1 MCRGSGTPSGM
12 MAVVRV
18 SVRGAV
24 STASVGFVVIVAGLA
39 AWLGV
44 SQAPPGL
51 PLEPSPWEVVLNTTR
66 AAGPLDFSMVVRSSG
81 TLPGEENSVVRTLGV
96 ADFSGFNAQ
105 AVTVSRSPG
114 LPAQWIQSL
123 VVGGRSYAR
132 FGSDLGGRPRFSGP
146 WIRSAGFSTPPLG
159 ALAGSAGTSAIPG
172 PVHLTQ
178 LARVT
183 LSEETLTK
191 YLLSSVQVSCPG
203 GAIGRPTTELDR
215 SVAWVDGA
223 GRLRRFE
230 TVTVQTFTIPNPGTV
245 RTVTVTS
252 FGPFG
257 ATVEV
262 TPPTRVTGPPVPAKV
277 AQQGPFAGCLVTP
290 R

>member
-1 MCRGSGTPSGM
+1 MHRGPGAPSGM

-18 SVRGAV
+18 SVRAAV
-24 STASVGFVVIVAGLA
+24 STASVGFLVIVAGLA

-44 SQAPPGL
+44 SQAPSGL
-51 PLEPSPWEVVLNTTR
+51 PLEPSAWEVVLNTTK
-66 AAGPLDFSMVVRSSG
+66 AAGPLHFSMVVRSSG
-81 TLPGEENSVVRTLGV
+81 TLPGEANSVIRTLGV
-96 ADFSGFNAQ
+96 ADFSGFDAQ

-114 LPAQWIQSL
+114 LPGQWIQSL
-123 VVGGRSYAR
+123 VVDGRSYAR

-159 ALAGSAGTSAIPG
+159 ALAGSAGTSAIPA
-172 PVHLTQ
+172 PVHLIQ

-183 LSEETLTK
+183 LNKETLTK
-191 YLLSSVQVSCPG
+191 YLLSSVQVSCPA
-203 GAIGRPTTELDR
+203 GAIGRPTTEVER

-230 TVTVQTFTIPNPGTV
+230 TITMQTFTTPNPGTV

-252 FGPFG
+252 LGPFG
-257 ATVEV
+257 VTIAV
-262 TPPTRVTGPPVPAKV
+262 TPPTRVTGPPVPA
-277 AQQGPFAGCLVTP
+277 AAARQSPFAGCLVTP
-290 R
+290 E